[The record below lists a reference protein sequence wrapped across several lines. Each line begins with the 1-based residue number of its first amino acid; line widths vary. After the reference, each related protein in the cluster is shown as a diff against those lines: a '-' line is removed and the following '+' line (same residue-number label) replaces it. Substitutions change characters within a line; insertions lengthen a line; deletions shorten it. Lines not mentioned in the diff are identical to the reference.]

1 MADFINMPLTNL
13 GNMCVTALVTL
24 AITLIFR
31 TSFTTNFAQG
41 MISAFGAYVVSFT
54 MTKWDFPVYVAIPLS
69 MIVSLLIAAF
79 VDVVLFRRGRYV
91 NALGKQIITMGLI
104 SVISGL
110 TPLIFDEIENGPYKM
125 SPITYATLVL
135 GKMDSYVT
143 GADGKPVSVDISVTY
158 NNLIWA
164 SVTVVVVALI
174 FVLLRYSK
182 WGLSVRATASNEYVA
197 GMMGINTHVVTAV
210 SWGVAG
216 AIGALAAYIKASEAG
231 EVSTYY
237 MTDYQVTAFLAGILG
252 GFGTFHGPV
261 ICALLLPLA
270 EGLIY
275 AILNFISYKFKI
287 DDLNGWST
295 AIVFL
300 IALII
305 IFIKPQG
312 IFGKKVEKK
321 V

>member
-1 MADFINMPLTNL
+1 MAVFINTPLANL
-13 GNMCVTALVTL
+13 GSMCVTALVTL

-41 MISAFGAYVVSFT
+41 IISAFGAYIASCAI
-54 MTKWDFPVYVAIPLS
+54 TKWGLPVFVALPLS
-69 MIVSLLIAAF
+69 MIVSMLMAAF

-91 NALGKQIITMGLI
+91 NALSKQIITMGLI
-104 SVISGL
+104 SVITGL
-110 TPLIFDEIENGPYKM
+110 TPVIFNEVKEQKYEIN
-125 SPITYATLVL
+125 PIISGSQVL
-135 GKMDSYVT
+135 GEMTNSA
-143 GADGKPVSVDISVTY
+143 GAGVPISVT
-158 NNLIWA
+158 NANLFWVA
-164 SVTVVVVALI
+164 VTAVVISLI
-174 FVLLRYSK
+174 FILLRYSK

-197 GMMGINTHVVTAV
+197 GMMGINTHIVTAV

-216 AIGALAAYIKASEAG
+216 ALGAIAAFIRAPEASA
-231 EVSTYY
+231 VSTYF

-261 ICALLLPLA
+261 ICALILPMA

-275 AILNFISYKFKI
+275 ATLTYITEITGMQ
-287 DDLNGWST
+287 DLNNWSK

-300 IALII
+300 IALLI